1 MSTQLIILAP
11 FNLHRAAWQ
20 ALLERQP
27 GIAVAGAI
35 SSLSEISHFQLE
47 QPATILLDIPAV
59 QVRNVNLLHDALP
72 DFGLLYLVDQYDL
85 DEIVTLLGT
94 GATGFIKRDASEGD
108 LARAII
114 ATGRG
119 EVILPA
125 ELATQ
130 ALVAL
135 ARRKG
140 PQEIPQITLTEREQQ
155 VLELLA
161 KGLTNKDI
169 AQTLI
174 LSVRTVEA
182 HLRNIYGKLDVGSRT
197 EAVLWAVNQGFG
209 LNADEET
216 I

>member
-1 MSTQLIILAP
+1 MKLYPLLILA
-11 FNLHRAAWQ
+11 
-20 ALLERQP
+20 ALLETQP
-27 GIAVAGAI
+27 AITVAEMI
-35 SSLSEISHFQLE
+35 SDMSEISHSQLK
-47 QPATILLDIPAV
+47 QPASILVDIPAV
-59 QVRNVNLLHDALP
+59 KARSVSQLHDALP
-72 DFGLLYLVDQYDL
+72 DFGMLYLVDQYDL
-85 DEIVTLLGT
+85 DEIVALLGT
-94 GATGFIKRDASEGD
+94 GATGFIKRDASVGD

-119 EVILPA
+119 EIILPS

-135 ARRKG
+135 ARREG
-140 PQEIPQITLTEREQQ
+140 SQITPQIALTEREQQ

-161 KGLTNKDI
+161 KGLSNKDI

-182 HLRNIYGKLDVGSRT
+182 HLRNIYGKLDVGTRT

-209 LNADEET
+209 LNTDEAN

>member
-1 MSTQLIILAP
+1 MSTKLIILAP
-11 FNLHRAAWQ
+11 FNLPRLAWQ
-20 ALLERQP
+20 ALLETQP
-27 GIAVAGAI
+27 GITVAGTI
-35 SSLSEISHFQLE
+35 SDLSEINPSQLK
-47 QPATILLDIPAV
+47 QPASILVDIPAV
-59 QVRNVNLLHDALP
+59 QARSVSQLHDALP

-85 DEIVTLLGT
+85 DEIVALLGT
-94 GATGFIKRDASEGD
+94 GATGFIKRDASVGD

-119 EVILPA
+119 EIILPS

-135 ARRKG
+135 ARREG
-140 PQEIPQITLTEREQQ
+140 SQITPQIALTEREQQ

-161 KGLTNKDI
+161 KGLSNKDI

-182 HLRNIYGKLDVGSRT
+182 HLRNIYGKLDVGTRT

-209 LNADEET
+209 LNANEAN